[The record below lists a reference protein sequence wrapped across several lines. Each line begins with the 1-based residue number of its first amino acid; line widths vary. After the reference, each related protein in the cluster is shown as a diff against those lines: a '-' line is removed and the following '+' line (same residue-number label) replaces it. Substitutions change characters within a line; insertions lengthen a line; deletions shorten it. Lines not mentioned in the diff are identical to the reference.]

1 MSQSRLCPPR
11 RARKVPA
18 VPLRRGAAACP
29 APGPADSCQ
38 REHGASIPPARN
50 PAEMGSHPEMG
61 EMESYKV
68 MLNGPA
74 PWGFRL
80 QGGKDFSMPLSISRL
95 TPGGKAAQAGV
106 GVGDWVLYIDGE
118 STGTM
123 THIEAQNRIRACGDR
138 LCLTLSRAQNHLG
151 KPQKDSLPC
160 SEPPKYNFAPS
171 TALNKTARPFGA
183 SSPPNPRPGLVT
195 KPVTY
200 VPLAPACTPQHNG
213 KPQEHP
219 SSPKY
224 DPSKLH
230 LIEDSEDWQP
240 RNTSTQSRSFL
251 KLAQLTG
258 TDSFEDH
265 EDEPVRKPRG
275 PRVSFWGTEEEWQ
288 SMHPPGTPACD
299 PGKLRLMEDAEDWQP
314 RTGTSQSR
322 SFRKLA
328 RLTGTD
334 GLEDVFVKNP
344 SRDARGSFCGT
355 EEQRQPPPHTEPPTA
370 PACDPGKLR
379 LMEDAEDWQPRT
391 GTSQSRSFRKL
402 ARLTGTDGLEDHED
416 EPVRKPR
423 DARGSFC
430 GTEDQRQPPSH
441 TEPPT
446 APACDPGKLRLM
458 EDAEDWQPRTGT
470 SQSRSFRKLARLTG
484 TDGRF
489 EDHEDEPV
497 RKPRDARG
505 SFSGVEEQWQP
516 PPHVEPPTTPACD
529 PGKLRLFEDAE
540 DWQPRTGTSQSRS
553 FRKLARL
560 TGTDGLEDVFV
571 KNPSRDARGSFC
583 GTEEQRQPP
592 PHTEP
597 PTAPACDPG
606 KLRLMEDAED
616 WQPRTG
622 TSQSR
627 SFRKLARLTGTDGL
641 EDHEDEPVRKPRS
654 PQVLFC
660 GTEEP
665 RQPPQPLEP
674 PTTPACDPGKLRLF
688 EDAEDWQPRTGTSQS
703 RSFRKLARLTG
714 TDGLEDDDVFIKKPS
729 QVSVPDPSPGAAMK
743 TEPGLAPRTPAATP
757 GPTSRPPWAVDPSFA
772 ERYAPD
778 KTSTVLSKHSQPA
791 TPTPMQNRSSIVQAA
806 QQAPEGPGRTPLCYK
821 CNKIIRGRYLVAL
834 GHYYHP
840 EEFTCCQCRKVLDE
854 GGFFEEKGSIFCPKC
869 YDTRYAPS
877 CAKCKKKITGEVMH
891 ALKMTW
897 HVQCFTCAACKTPIR
912 NRAFYMEEGQPYC
925 ERDYEKMFGTKCR
938 GCDFKI
944 DAGDRFLEALGFSWH
959 DTCFVCAICQTNLE
973 GKTFYSKKDK
983 PLCKSHA
990 FSHV

>member
-1 MSQSRLCPPR
+1 
-11 RARKVPA
+11 
-18 VPLRRGAAACP
+18 
-29 APGPADSCQ
+29 
-38 REHGASIPPARN
+38 
-50 PAEMGSHPEMG
+50 MGD
-61 EMESYKV
+61 MESYKV

-118 STGTM
+118 STSSM

-138 LCLTLSRAQNHLG
+138 LSLTLSRAQNHMG

-160 SEPPKYNFAPS
+160 SEPLKYNFAPS

-183 SSPPNPRPGLVT
+183 GSPPNPRPGLVT

-200 VPLAPACTPQHNG
+200 APLAPACTPQHNG
-213 KPQEHP
+213 QPPEPP
-219 SSPKY
+219 STPVC
-224 DPSKLH
+224 DPMKLR
-230 LIEDSEDWQP
+230 LIEDAESWQP
-240 RNTSTQSRSFL
+240 RSGTSQSRSFL
-251 KLAQLTG
+251 KLARLTG
-258 TDSFEDH
+258 TDGLEDH
-265 EDEPVRKPRG
+265 EDELVKEPRQPPQPLEPPKSPV
-275 PRVSFWGTEEEWQ
+275 
-288 SMHPPGTPACD
+288 CD
-299 PGKLRLMEDAEDWQP
+299 PGKLRLVEDSESWQP

-328 RLTGTD
+328 QLTGTD
-334 GLEDVFVKNP
+334 SMEDREDELVKEP
-344 SRDARGSFCGT
+344 RDAHGSGWGT
-355 EEQRQPPPHTEPPTA
+355 GHQRQPPQLLEPPKSPVCDPGKLRQVENAESWQPRAGTSQSRSFRKLA
-370 PACDPGKLR
+370 QLTGADSMEDHEDELVKEPRETHGAGWGTGEMWWQPPEPLDPPRSPVCDPGKLR

-416 EPVRKPR
+416 
-423 DARGSFC
+423 
-430 GTEDQRQPPSH
+430 
-441 TEPPT
+441 
-446 APACDPGKLRLM
+446 
-458 EDAEDWQPRTGT
+458 
-470 SQSRSFRKLARLTG
+470 
-484 TDGRF
+484 
-489 EDHEDEPV
+489 
-497 RKPRDARG
+497 
-505 SFSGVEEQWQP
+505 
-516 PPHVEPPTTPACD
+516 
-529 PGKLRLFEDAE
+529 
-540 DWQPRTGTSQSRS
+540 
-553 FRKLARL
+553 
-560 TGTDGLEDVFV
+560 VFV
-571 KNPSRDARGSFC
+571 
-583 GTEEQRQPP
+583 
-592 PHTEP
+592 
-597 PTAPACDPG
+597 
-606 KLRLMEDAED
+606 
-616 WQPRTG
+616 
-622 TSQSR
+622 
-627 SFRKLARLTGTDGL
+627 
-641 EDHEDEPVRKPRS
+641 
-654 PQVLFC
+654 
-660 GTEEP
+660 
-665 RQPPQPLEP
+665 
-674 PTTPACDPGKLRLF
+674 
-688 EDAEDWQPRTGTSQS
+688 
-703 RSFRKLARLTG
+703 
-714 TDGLEDDDVFIKKPS
+714 KKPS
-729 QVSVPDPSPGAAMK
+729 QVSVPDPSPGAGMK
-743 TEPGLAPRTPAATP
+743 TEAGLAPRTPTATP
-757 GPTSRPPWAVDPSFA
+757 GPASRPPWAVDPSFA

-778 KTSTVLSKHSQPA
+778 KTSTVVSKHSQPA

-821 CNKIIRGRYLVAL
+821 CNKVIRGRYLVAL

-840 EEFTCCQCRKVLDE
+840 EEFICCQCRKVLDE

>member
-334 GLEDVFVKNP
+334 GLED
-344 SRDARGSFCGT
+344 
-355 EEQRQPPPHTEPPTA
+355 
-370 PACDPGKLR
+370 
-379 LMEDAEDWQPRT
+379 
-391 GTSQSRSFRKL
+391 
-402 ARLTGTDGLEDHED
+402 HED

-505 SFSGVEEQWQP
+505 SFCGTEEQRQP

>member
-1 MSQSRLCPPR
+1 
-11 RARKVPA
+11 
-18 VPLRRGAAACP
+18 
-29 APGPADSCQ
+29 
-38 REHGASIPPARN
+38 
-50 PAEMGSHPEMG
+50 MG

-118 STGTM
+118 STSAM

-160 SEPPKYNFAPS
+160 SEPLKYNFAPS

-183 SSPPNPRPGLVT
+183 GSPPNPRPGLVT

-265 EDEPVRKPRG
+265 EDELVRKPRDA
-275 PRVSFWGTEEEWQ
+275 RASFCGTEEQ
-288 SMHPPGTPACD
+288 RQPPPHVEPPTTPACD
-299 PGKLRLMEDAEDWQP
+299 PGKLRLFEDAEDWQP

-334 GLEDVFVKNP
+334 GLEEVFVKNP

-355 EEQRQPPPHTEPPTA
+355 
-370 PACDPGKLR
+370 
-379 LMEDAEDWQPRT
+379 
-391 GTSQSRSFRKL
+391 
-402 ARLTGTDGLEDHED
+402 
-416 EPVRKPR
+416 
-423 DARGSFC
+423 
-430 GTEDQRQPPSH
+430 
-441 TEPPT
+441 
-446 APACDPGKLRLM
+446 
-458 EDAEDWQPRTGT
+458 
-470 SQSRSFRKLARLTG
+470 
-484 TDGRF
+484 
-489 EDHEDEPV
+489 
-497 RKPRDARG
+497 
-505 SFSGVEEQWQP
+505 EEQWQP

-560 TGTDGLEDVFV
+560 TGTDGLED
-571 KNPSRDARGSFC
+571 R
-583 GTEEQRQPP
+583 
-592 PHTEP
+592 
-597 PTAPACDPG
+597 
-606 KLRLMEDAED
+606 
-616 WQPRTG
+616 
-622 TSQSR
+622 
-627 SFRKLARLTGTDGL
+627 
-641 EDHEDEPVRKPRS
+641 EDELVRKPRS
-654 PQVLFC
+654 PHVSYC
-660 GTEEP
+660 GSEEP
-665 RQPPQPLEP
+665 RQPPPHVEP

-743 TEPGLAPRTPAATP
+743 TEPGLASRTPAATP

>member
-1 MSQSRLCPPR
+1 MW
-11 RARKVPA
+11 
-18 VPLRRGAAACP
+18 
-29 APGPADSCQ
+29 
-38 REHGASIPPARN
+38 
-50 PAEMGSHPEMG
+50 EMG

-213 KPQEHP
+213 
-219 SSPKY
+219 
-224 DPSKLH
+224 
-230 LIEDSEDWQP
+230 
-240 RNTSTQSRSFL
+240 
-251 KLAQLTG
+251 
-258 TDSFEDH
+258 
-265 EDEPVRKPRG
+265 
-275 PRVSFWGTEEEWQ
+275 
-288 SMHPPGTPACD
+288 
-299 PGKLRLMEDAEDWQP
+299 
-314 RTGTSQSR
+314 
-322 SFRKLA
+322 
-328 RLTGTD
+328 
-334 GLEDVFVKNP
+334 
-344 SRDARGSFCGT
+344 
-355 EEQRQPPPHTEPPTA
+355 
-370 PACDPGKLR
+370 
-379 LMEDAEDWQPRT
+379 
-391 GTSQSRSFRKL
+391 
-402 ARLTGTDGLEDHED
+402 
-416 EPVRKPR
+416 
-423 DARGSFC
+423 
-430 GTEDQRQPPSH
+430 
-441 TEPPT
+441 
-446 APACDPGKLRLM
+446 
-458 EDAEDWQPRTGT
+458 
-470 SQSRSFRKLARLTG
+470 
-484 TDGRF
+484 
-489 EDHEDEPV
+489 
-497 RKPRDARG
+497 
-505 SFSGVEEQWQP
+505 
-516 PPHVEPPTTPACD
+516 
-529 PGKLRLFEDAE
+529 
-540 DWQPRTGTSQSRS
+540 
-553 FRKLARL
+553 
-560 TGTDGLEDVFV
+560 
-571 KNPSRDARGSFC
+571 
-583 GTEEQRQPP
+583 
-592 PHTEP
+592 
-597 PTAPACDPG
+597 
-606 KLRLMEDAED
+606 
-616 WQPRTG
+616 
-622 TSQSR
+622 
-627 SFRKLARLTGTDGL
+627 
-641 EDHEDEPVRKPRS
+641 
-654 PQVLFC
+654 
-660 GTEEP
+660 
-665 RQPPQPLEP
+665 
-674 PTTPACDPGKLRLF
+674 
-688 EDAEDWQPRTGTSQS
+688 
-703 RSFRKLARLTG
+703 
-714 TDGLEDDDVFIKKPS
+714 

-925 ERDYEKMFGTKCR
+925 ERGRTR
-938 GCDFKI
+938 G
-944 DAGDRFLEALGFSWH
+944 G
-959 DTCFVCAICQTNLE
+959 
-973 GKTFYSKKDK
+973 
-983 PLCKSHA
+983 P
-990 FSHV
+990 HVTPHSPWVLPTVGVQRLPSRTEE

>member
-1 MSQSRLCPPR
+1 
-11 RARKVPA
+11 
-18 VPLRRGAAACP
+18 
-29 APGPADSCQ
+29 
-38 REHGASIPPARN
+38 
-50 PAEMGSHPEMG
+50 MG

-118 STGTM
+118 STSAM

-160 SEPPKYNFAPS
+160 SEPLKYNFAPS

-183 SSPPNPRPGLVT
+183 GSPPNPRPGLVT

-265 EDEPVRKPRG
+265 EDELVRKPRG

-288 SMHPPGTPACD
+288 SMHPPGTP
-299 PGKLRLMEDAEDWQP
+299 
-314 RTGTSQSR
+314 T
-322 SFRKLA
+322 
-328 RLTGTD
+328 
-334 GLEDVFVKNP
+334 
-344 SRDARGSFCGT
+344 
-355 EEQRQPPPHTEPPTA
+355 
-370 PACDPGKLR
+370 CDPGKLR

-416 EPVRKPR
+416 ELVRKPR
-423 DARGSFC
+423 DARASFC
-430 GTEDQRQPPSH
+430 GTEEQR
-441 TEPPT
+441 
-446 APACDPGKLRLM
+446 
-458 EDAEDWQPRTGT
+458 
-470 SQSRSFRKLARLTG
+470 
-484 TDGRF
+484 
-489 EDHEDEPV
+489 
-497 RKPRDARG
+497 
-505 SFSGVEEQWQP
+505 QP

-529 PGKLRLFEDAE
+529 PGKLRMMEDAE
-540 DWQPRTGTSQSRS
+540 GWQPRTGTSQSRS

-560 TGTDGLEDVFV
+560 TGTDGLED
-571 KNPSRDARGSFC
+571 R
-583 GTEEQRQPP
+583 
-592 PHTEP
+592 
-597 PTAPACDPG
+597 
-606 KLRLMEDAED
+606 
-616 WQPRTG
+616 
-622 TSQSR
+622 
-627 SFRKLARLTGTDGL
+627 
-641 EDHEDEPVRKPRS
+641 EDELVRKPRS
-654 PQVLFC
+654 PHVSYC
-660 GTEEP
+660 GSEEP
-665 RQPPQPLEP
+665 RQPLPHVEP

-743 TEPGLAPRTPAATP
+743 TEPGLASRTPAATP